1 MAAPRRESLQRAFIA
16 ALVALVIAT
25 LACAPQRDP
34 YAGVYLVKG
43 GGAPAEVFRALS
55 AEFSARHPGVRFD
68 FEDVGS
74 RSGIALLARGQID
87 LATSSTEPEASVRE
101 SVRLLSV
108 GVSGTAVIVGSGNPV
123 TGLTR
128 AQVRDIYSGTITDW
142 AAVGGPSGR
151 IFVMTRNP
159 NSAIRANFDSYFF
172 DTKPTYGKDVAELN
186 DTEEMLSAVGARR
199 DVIGIVTINGRTL
212 AEPKI
217 KMLAI
222 EGVQASK
229 ENVTSGAY
237 PVRRQLYLVYPAT
250 AVKPGIQAFLDFVRS
265 PDGQRVIAG
274 VGAG

>member
-1 MAAPRRESLQRAFIA
+1 MATPRRESHQRALVT
-16 ALVALVIAT
+16 ALAALVIAT
-25 LACAPQRDP
+25 VACAPGRDP
-34 YAGVYLVKG
+34 YAGVYPVKG

-74 RSGIALLARGQID
+74 RSGMALLAGGHID
-87 LATSSTEPEASVRE
+87 LATSSTEPDATVRE

-108 GVSGTAVIVGSGNPV
+108 GVSGTAVIVSSGNPV

-128 AQVRDIYSGTITDW
+128 AQVRDIFSGTITDW
-142 AAVGGPSGR
+142 AALGGAPGR

-172 DTKPTYGKDVAELN
+172 ETKPTYGKDVAELN

-199 DVIGIVTINGRTL
+199 DVIGIATINGRTL

-222 EGVQASK
+222 DGVQASK
-229 ENVTSGAY
+229 ETVASGAY
-237 PVRRQLYLVYPAT
+237 PVRR
-250 AVKPGIQAFLDFVRS
+250 
-265 PDGQRVIAG
+265 
-274 VGAG
+274 

>member
-1 MAAPRRESLQRAFIA
+1 MADPRRKNHRRVLLT
-16 ALVALVIAT
+16 ALAVLVIAIV
-25 LACAPQRDP
+25 ACAPERDP

-43 GGAPAEVFRALS
+43 GGAPVEVFRALS

-87 LATSSTEPEASVRE
+87 LATSSAEPDAALRE

-108 GVSGTAVIVGSGNPV
+108 GASGTAVIVGTGNSL

-142 AAVGGPSGR
+142 AAVGGAPGR
-151 IFVMTRNP
+151 IFVMTRHP

-172 DTKPTYGKDVAELN
+172 EAKATYGKDVAELN

-229 ENVTSGAY
+229 ETVTSGAY

-250 AVKPGIQAFLDFVRS
+250 GVKPGIQAFLDFVRS
-265 PDGQRVIAG
+265 PDGQRIIAG